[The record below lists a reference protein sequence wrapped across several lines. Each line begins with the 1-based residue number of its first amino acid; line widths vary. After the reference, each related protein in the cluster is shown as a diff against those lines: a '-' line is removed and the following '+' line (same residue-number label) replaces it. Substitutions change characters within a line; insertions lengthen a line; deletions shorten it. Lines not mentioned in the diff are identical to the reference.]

1 MVMIN
6 LMEGDYAFA
15 GNPTLKIYHSDDYN
29 KTYNRMLED
38 LVGQR
43 LNLQAASRPS
53 LTQLIALTGH
63 GLTQWEKANV
73 KVDGQEV
80 PAFANMT
87 FPDEEFQ
94 IGDEAPER
102 MGGPKPNVKMDGP
115 KPKKRKA
122 EENLADALQRQADE
136 EFLSALAKPVE
147 EGGPRQVNM
156 VVQQQVWRG
165 RGRG

>member
-15 GNPTLKIYHSDDYN
+15 GNPTLKIYHSDGYN

-63 GLTQWEKANV
+63 GLTQWKKANV

-102 MGGPKPNVKMDGP
+102 MGGP

>member
-1 MVMIN
+1 LTFQEQFHPVPAAYRATPINIASNVWNVGMVMIN
-6 LMEGDYAFA
+6 LMEGDYVFA
-15 GNPTLKIYHSDDYN
+15 GNPTLKVDHSDSYN
-29 KTYNRMLED
+29 KTYSRMLED
-38 LVGQR
+38 LVGQS

-80 PAFANMT
+80 PVFANMT

-122 EENLADALQRQADE
+122 
-136 EFLSALAKPVE
+136 
-147 EGGPRQVNM
+147 
-156 VVQQQVWRG
+156 WRG